1 MSEIDSEYTQ
11 NGHTTT
17 SGKLLT
23 YIHPHLS
30 LCSAEEE
37 QLDVAKAEYI
47 ALDDL
52 LCKYANDFFEKH
64 KSIIQKAWR
73 YFEAELEV
81 TDLLLVHRLPS
92 FFVDLLKQKIV
103 EDSHRST
110 IRFGRATETLR
121 VAKIRMSLTEE
132 NLSRMKSSAR
142 IHCLEVLKLYI
153 SQVNEAQNEEMAAAK
168 EHDENSVRMM
178 EIYGRVKKTYERDRS
193 PIEKAKTFYEDYEML
208 TKKLEKK
215 QQLIRKLMHGS
226 SDVRDL
232 KFCRRNLISKHRNPA
247 IRTPNIIYKQRNL
260 EGGLIINLKFL
271 KGNHQTSTH
280 HLQRTKTTNVTHS
293 RARRGS
299 FN

>member
-73 YFEAELEV
+73 YFEAELE
-81 TDLLLVHRLPS
+81 
-92 FFVDLLKQKIV
+92 KQKIV